1 MITELWIASLVIVFL
16 VSFLT
21 VVAATCGHRISLHIQ
36 NNRYRQ
42 AELKSF
48 EKSREIQKLSHQ
60 RTKALQEAQ
69 AEQARRSYNKGRD
82 LHAWHR
88 EFQAL
93 QAEVYFKDVK

>member
-1 MITELWIASLVIVFL
+1 MITALWAIGCLVTFFFAI
-16 VSFLT
+16 
-21 VVAATCGHRISLHIQ
+21 AATAGHRISLHIQ

-69 AEQARRSYNKGRD
+69 AAQAKRSYNKVRD
-82 LHAWHR
+82 LYAWDH

-93 QAEVYFKDVK
+93 QQDTYFKGVK